1 MPGSFILVYKIND
14 IQKLRYFWK
23 MTWHSTRKTDSNC
36 IHIYIL
42 NRVMED
48 LKCLQIQHTCKQ
60 QAKNEIKI

>member
-1 MPGSFILVYKIND
+1 
-14 IQKLRYFWK
+14 

-36 IHIYIL
+36 IHRYIL

-48 LKCLQIQHTCKQ
+48 LKCKHTCKQ

>member
-1 MPGSFILVYKIND
+1 
-14 IQKLRYFWK
+14 
-23 MTWHSTRKTDSNC
+23 MTWHSTRKTYSNC
-36 IHIYIL
+36 IHRYIL